1 VHPDLKDM
9 ETALTSDTSHND
21 LPKALTGI
29 SGLDAVTFG
38 GIPAGRPT
46 LICGSAGCGKTLF
59 GMTFLVEGAMQF
71 GEAGVLMSFEET
83 SEDLAANVRSL
94 GYDVDRLVADK
105 QLVID
110 YVRIERSEIEQSGE
124 YDLEG
129 LFVRLGF
136 AIDQI
141 GAKRV
146 VLDTLEA
153 LFAGLSDE
161 STLRAELRRLFQWL
175 KDKGVT
181 AVITAERGEGQL
193 TRHGLEEYVSDC
205 VILLDNR
212 VIDQVTTRR
221 LRIVKYRG
229 SAHGSN
235 EYPFLIDTGGISV
248 LPITTA
254 GLGHSSSNEVVPSG
268 VPGIDAMLGAGG
280 FYKGSSILVSGTS
293 GTGKTIIASQFADAA
308 CTRGETCL
316 FFAFEESPDQ
326 IMRNVA
332 SVGIDLRR
340 HVDAGLLRFVAARPS
355 LYGLEMHLTLM
366 YREVE
371 QFIPDAVVLD
381 PISAF
386 YGPTSEIHAMLL
398 RMVDLLK
405 TKGTTG
411 VFTNLT
417 SLAHASD
424 QTDVGLSSLMDTWIG
439 LHDIEA
445 NGERN
450 RGLYLLKSR
459 GMSHSNQIREYLLT
473 DDGVVLIKPY
483 LGASGVL
490 TGTARTMQEAREAAD
505 ALVRRQDVARR
516 EREFRQRRA
525 HAERQFAEA
534 KAALDAEEEEIRI
547 LAEEASARETM
558 LDEDRATISAVR
570 GNAQ

>member
-1 VHPDLKDM
+1 M
-9 ETALTSDTSHND
+9 NTDTHQTE

-29 SGLDAVTFG
+29 TGLDAVTFG
-38 GIPAGRPT
+38 GVPAGRPT

-59 GMTFLVEGAMQF
+59 GMTFLVEGATQF
-71 GEAGVLMSFEET
+71 GEPGVLMSFEET
-83 SEDLAANVRSL
+83 AEDLAANVRSL
-94 GYDVDRLVADK
+94 GYDVDKLVAEK

-153 LFAGLSDE
+153 LFAGLGDE

-181 AVITAERGEGQL
+181 AIITAERGEGQL

-254 GLGHSSSNEVVPSG
+254 GLGHSSSNDVVPSG

-280 FYKGSSILVSGTS
+280 FYKGSSILASGTS

-308 CTRGETCL
+308 CARGETCL

-340 HVDAGLLRFVAARPS
+340 HVESGLLRFVAARPS

-371 QFIPDAVVLD
+371 QFNPDAVVLD

-417 SLAHASD
+417 SLAQASD
-424 QTDVGLSSLMDTWIG
+424 ETDVGLSSLMDTWIG

-473 DDGVVLIKPY
+473 DDGVQLIKPY

-490 TGTARTMQEAREAAD
+490 TGTARTLQEAREVAD
-505 ALVRRQDVARR
+505 ALIRRQDVERR

-525 HAERQFAEA
+525 QAERQFAEA
-534 KAALDAEEEEIRI
+534 KAALDAEEAEIRL
-547 LAEEASARETM
+547 LADEARARETM
-558 LDEDRATISAVR
+558 LDEDRAAISAVR
-570 GNAQ
+570 GSAQ

>member
-1 VHPDLKDM
+1 M
-9 ETALTSDTSHND
+9 ETVLTSEPSHSD

-59 GMTFLVEGAMQF
+59 GMTFLVEGAVQF
-71 GEAGVLMSFEET
+71 GEPGVLMSFEET
-83 SEDLAANVRSL
+83 AEDLAANVRSL

-153 LFAGLSDE
+153 LFAGLGDE

-175 KDKGVT
+175 KDRDVT
-181 AVITAERGEGQL
+181 AIITAERGEGQL

-254 GLGHSSSNEVVPSG
+254 GLGHRSSNEVVPSG

-308 CTRGETCL
+308 CARGETCL

-371 QFIPDAVVLD
+371 QFNPDAVVLD

-547 LAEEASARETM
+547 LAEEAIARETM

>member
-1 VHPDLKDM
+1 
-9 ETALTSDTSHND
+9 
-21 LPKALTGI
+21 
-29 SGLDAVTFG
+29 
-38 GIPAGRPT
+38 
-46 LICGSAGCGKTLF
+46 
-59 GMTFLVEGAMQF
+59 MTFLVEGATRF
-71 GEAGVLMSFEET
+71 GEPGVLMSFEET
-83 SEDLAANVRSL
+83 AEDIASNVRSL
-94 GYDVDRLVADK
+94 GYDVDRLVAEE

-153 LFAGLSDE
+153 LFAGLGDE

-254 GLGHSSSNEVVPSG
+254 GLGHRSSNEVVPSG

-293 GTGKTIIASQFADAA
+293 GTGKTIIASQFADAV
-308 CTRGETCL
+308 CERGETCL

-332 SVGIDLRR
+332 SVGINLRR
-340 HVDAGLLRFVAARPS
+340 HVESGLLRFVAARPS

-371 QFIPDAVVLD
+371 QFDPDAVVLD

-417 SLAHASD
+417 SLAQASD

-473 DDGVVLIKPY
+473 NDGVELIKPY
-483 LGASGVL
+483 LGSSGVL
-490 TGTARTMQEAREAAD
+490 TGTARTLQEAREAAE
-505 ALVRRQDVARR
+505 ALVRRQDIKRR
-516 EREFRQRRA
+516 EREFRQRRI
-525 HAERQFAEA
+525 HAERQFAET

-547 LAEEASARETM
+547 LVAEAEARETM
-558 LDEDRATISAVR
+558 LDEDRAAISTVR
-570 GNAQ
+570 GSV

>member
-1 VHPDLKDM
+1 MVIPLNFSAT
-9 ETALTSDTSHND
+9 E
-21 LPKALTGI
+21 LPKAATGI

-38 GIPAGRPT
+38 GFPAGRPT
-46 LICGSAGCGKTLF
+46 LICGSAGCGKTVF
-59 GMTFLVEGAMQF
+59 GMTFLVEGAVQF
-71 GEAGVLMSFEET
+71 GEPGVLMSFEET
-83 SEDLAANVRSL
+83 AQDLAANVRSL
-94 GYDVDRLVADK
+94 GYEVDRLIADK

-110 YVRIERSEIEQSGE
+110 YVRVERSEIEQSGE

-153 LFAGLSDE
+153 LFAGLGDE

-175 KDKGVT
+175 KDRGVT
-181 AVITAERGEGQL
+181 ALITAERGEGQL

-221 LRIVKYRG
+221 LRVVKYRG

-235 EYPFLIDTGGISV
+235 EYPFLIDAGGISV

-254 GLGHSSSNEVVPSG
+254 GLAHRTSNDVVPSG

-280 FYKGSSILVSGTS
+280 YYKGSSVLVSGTS
-293 GTGKTIIASQFADAA
+293 GTGKTIIASQFAEAV
-308 CTRGETCL
+308 CGRGEKCL

-326 IMRNVA
+326 IMRNVG

-340 HVDAGLLRFVAARPS
+340 HVNSGLLRFVAARPS

-371 QFIPDAVVLD
+371 QFEPNAVVLD

-386 YGPTSEIHAMLL
+386 YGPTSEVHAMLL

-405 TKGTTG
+405 SREITS

-417 SLAHASD
+417 SFGKATD
-424 QTDVGLSSLMDTWIG
+424 DTDVGLSSLMDTWIG

-450 RGLYLLKSR
+450 RALYLLKSR
-459 GMSHSNQIREYLLT
+459 GMSHSNQVREYLLT
-473 DDGVVLIKPY
+473 DAGVRLIKPY
-483 LGASGVL
+483 VGASGVL

-505 ALVRRQDVARR
+505 ALVRRQDVERR
-516 EREFRQRRA
+516 QREFSQRRA
-525 HAERQFAEA
+525 QAERQFAETR
-534 KAALDAEEEEIRI
+534 AALDVEEAEIRV
-547 LAEEASARETM
+547 LAEEARERESR
-558 LDEDRATISAVR
+558 LEEDLVTISTAR
-570 GNAQ
+570 GMAQ

>member
-1 VHPDLKDM
+1 M
-9 ETALTSDTSHND
+9 DTNLND
-21 LPKALTGI
+21 APHTELPKALTGI
-29 SGLDAVTFG
+29 AGLDAVTFG
-38 GIPAGRPT
+38 GFPAGRPT

-59 GMTFLVEGAMQF
+59 GMTFLVEGATQF
-71 GEAGVLMSFEET
+71 GEPGVLMSFEET
-83 SEDLAANVRSL
+83 AEDLAANVRSL
-94 GYDVDRLVADK
+94 GYDVDRLIAEK
-105 QLVID
+105 QLAID
-110 YVRIERSEIEQSGE
+110 YVRVERSEIEQSGE

-129 LFVRLGF
+129 LFVRLGY

-153 LFAGLSDE
+153 LFAGLGDE
-161 STLRAELRRLFQWL
+161 TTLRSELRRLFQWL

-181 AVITAERGEGQL
+181 AVITAERGDGQL

-235 EYPFLIDTGGISV
+235 EYPFLIDRGGISV

-254 GLGHSSSNEVVPSG
+254 GLAHHSSNEVVPSG

-280 FYKGSSILVSGTS
+280 FYKGSSVLLSGTS
-293 GTGKTIIASQFADAA
+293 GTGKTIIASQFADASCA
-308 CTRGETCL
+308 RGETCL
-316 FFAFEESPDQ
+316 YFAFEESPEQ
-326 IMRNVA
+326 IIRNVA

-340 HVDAGLLRFVAARPS
+340 HVESGLLRFVAARPS

-371 QFIPDAVVLD
+371 QFDPVAVVLD

-417 SLAHASD
+417 SLAHATD
-424 QTDVGLSSLMDTWIG
+424 RTDVGLSSLMDTWIG

-459 GMSHSNQIREYLLT
+459 GMNHSNQIREYLLT
-473 DDGVVLIKPY
+473 NDGVELIKPY
-483 LGASGVL
+483 VGTSGVL
-490 TGTARTMQEAREAAD
+490 TGTARTQQEAREAAD
-505 ALVRRQDVARR
+505 ALIRKQDIDRR

-525 HAERQFAEA
+525 QAERQFAET

-547 LAEEASARETM
+547 LNDEAKLRESV
-558 LDEDRATISAVR
+558 LDEDRASVSVVR
-570 GNAQ
+570 GTMK

>member
-1 VHPDLKDM
+1 M

>member
-1 VHPDLKDM
+1 MDI
-9 ETALTSDTSHND
+9 ALNNPSARTE

-29 SGLDAVTFG
+29 AGLDAVTFG
-38 GIPAGRPT
+38 GFPAGRPT
-46 LICGSAGCGKTLF
+46 LICGLAGCGKTLF
-59 GMTFLVEGAMQF
+59 GMTFLVEGATQF
-71 GEAGVLMSFEET
+71 GEPGVLMSFEET
-83 SEDLAANVRSL
+83 AEDLAANVNSL
-94 GYDVDRLVADK
+94 GYDVDQLVADK
-105 QLVID
+105 QIVID
-110 YVRIERSEIEQSGE
+110 YVRVERSEIEQSGE

-153 LFAGLSDE
+153 LFAGLGDE
-161 STLRAELRRLFQWL
+161 STLRSELRRLFQWL

-181 AVITAERGEGQL
+181 AVITAERGDGQL

-212 VIDQVTTRR
+212 VIEQVSTRR
-221 LRIVKYRG
+221 LLIVKYRG

-254 GLGHSSSNEVVPSG
+254 GLAHGSSNEVVPSG
-268 VPGIDAMLGAGG
+268 VAGIDAMLGAGG

-293 GTGKTIIASQFADAA
+293 GTGKTIIASQFADAVCA
-308 CTRGETCL
+308 RGDTCL
-316 FFAFEESPDQ
+316 FFAFEESPEQ

-340 HVDAGLLRFVAARPS
+340 HVEAGLLRFVAARPS

-366 YREVE
+366 HREVE
-371 QFIPDAVVLD
+371 LFNPTAVVLD

-405 TKGTTG
+405 AKGTTG
-411 VFTNLT
+411 VFTDLT
-417 SLAHASD
+417 SLALATD

-473 DDGVVLIKPY
+473 DNGVELIKPY
-483 LGASGVL
+483 LGSSGVL
-490 TGTARTMQEAREAAD
+490 TGTARTLQEAREAAD
-505 ALVRRQDVARR
+505 ALVRRQDVERR

-525 HAERQFAEA
+525 HAERQFAET
-534 KAALDAEEEEIRI
+534 KAALDAEEEELRI
-547 LAEEASARETM
+547 LAEEARSREYA